1 MLARSE
7 FGFKALNR
15 ALFLRQHLRER
26 PIGEHL
32 AAIWRHAFPRFALA
46 LAYLLVAAAAF
57 NGFYTKRGFQDDSR
71 YVSAAKI
78 MDGSAI
84 RPFVFRR
91 LDVEIVDAAMDILP
105 SRLQE
110 TGWRHYVHDG
120 RSSIG
125 PDAATVSDPHF
136 FVAYT
141 FLYYLVFTQFFASL
155 FVLRAIF
162 SRFVGPLAATITPA
176 LWALLM
182 PVIQAVSAG
191 FFYDYSELL
200 FLSCAVLAAMDGR
213 IGLLAL
219 WTIAGTLNKETFL
232 VFIPTLIPFL
242 APILRP
248 IRTAALVLCLMAGS
262 AFLYVYTK
270 QAYSGNGG
278 FDADSNVLANL
289 RFYPNPL
296 NLFKVEKVY
305 GLPLP
310 RAWSLFWVTTEAAI
324 IAASWDK
331 ADQRLKRHIL
341 LALVINLP
349 LFLLFGAPGE
359 VRNMSL
365 CFVGAAALLAYAL
378 DGWIER
384 FGEEQQNFDCCR
396 EIETPSGPSSQMMHI
411 KL

>member
-1 MLARSE
+1 MFARSE
-7 FGFKALNR
+7 LGFKTLNR
-15 ALFLRQHLRER
+15 ALFLRQRSGKHIIAL
-26 PIGEHL
+26 HL
-32 AAIWRHAFPRFALA
+32 AAVWRHVFPRFALA

-91 LDVEIVDAAMDILP
+91 LDVEIVGAAMDILP
-105 SRLQE
+105 SHLPE

-125 PDAATVSDPHF
+125 PDAATVNGPHF
-136 FVAYT
+136 FIAYT
-141 FLYYLVFTQFFASL
+141 FLYYLVFAQFFASL

-162 SRFVGPLAATITPA
+162 SRFIGPLAATIAPA

-200 FLSCAVLAAMDGR
+200 FLSCAVLAAMDGQ
-213 IGLLAL
+213 IALLAL

-248 IRTAALVLCLMAGS
+248 TRTAALILCLMAGS
-262 AFLYVYTK
+262 ALLYFHIKLVYS
-270 QAYSGNGG
+270 ANGG
-278 FDADSNVLANL
+278 FDADSNFLASL
-289 RFYPNPL
+289 RFYPNPS

-310 RAWSLFWVTTEAAI
+310 RAWSLFWIATGVAV

-331 ADQRLKRHIL
+331 ADRRLKRHIL
-341 LALVINLP
+341 LAFAINLP

-384 FGEEQQNFDCCR
+384 FEKEQQLFDAR
-396 EIETPSGPSSQMMHI
+396 QSHAPHP
-411 KL
+411 